1 MSAID
6 LVAQQ
11 PWAIQ
16 AEALETIIR
25 ISRREG
31 DSPEAV
37 AAKLGRPLQNTQ
49 ITTIRDDVAVVPIT
63 GPIFRYANLFTEIS
77 GATSLEI
84 LARDFNAAI
93 ADPAVKSIALV
104 IDSPGGQVSGIA
116 EMAHMIHTARKPV
129 VAYVDG
135 TAASAAYWLAAAAAT
150 IVVSKTA
157 LLGSI
162 GAVLGVNTR
171 ARDGIVEI
179 VSSQSPRKRPDV
191 QTSEGRAQL
200 QAQIDALA
208 QVFIEDV
215 ADYRGVGVE
224 TVLADFGQG
233 DIRMGVEAVAAGM
246 ADRVS
251 TLEDVIAGLAGKV
264 ETGES
269 VMVRQA
275 PSAAATQPE
284 FTDPIERAARADW
297 SRDPALRAEFLD
309 NFGTYLA
316 FKKAEAEGRVKVLHG
331 GAIRA

>member
-1 MSAID
+1 MSAFD

-11 PWAIQ
+11 PWATP
-16 AEALETIIR
+16 AETLETIIR
-25 ISRREG
+25 IAKRES

-84 LARDFNAAI
+84 LARDFSAAI
-93 ADPAVKSIALV
+93 ADPAVKSVVLV

-135 TAASAAYWLAAAAAT
+135 MAASAAYWLAAAAAT
-150 IVVSKTA
+150 IAVSKTA

-162 GAVLGVNTR
+162 GAVLGVSSR
-171 ARDGIVEI
+171 PRDGIVEI

-191 QTSEGRAQL
+191 QTSDGRAQL
-200 QAQIDALA
+200 QAHIDALA

-215 ADYRGVGVE
+215 ADYRGVSVE
-224 TVLADFGQG
+224 TVLTDFGQG
-233 DIRMGVEAVAAGM
+233 DIRMGAEAVAAGM

-251 TLEDVIAGLAGKV
+251 TLEHVIAGLAGKI
-264 ETGES
+264 EGEYI
-269 VMVRQA
+269 MIRQA
-275 PSAAATQPE
+275 PSAAASQPE
-284 FTDPIERAARADW
+284 FTDPIERAARTDW
-297 SRDPALRAEFLD
+297 SRDATLRAEFLD

-316 FKKAEAEGRVKVLHG
+316 YKRAEAEGRVKVLHG
-331 GAIRA
+331 GVTRV

>member
-25 ISRREG
+25 IANREG
-31 DSPEAV
+31 NSPEAV
-37 AAKLGRPLQNTQ
+37 AAKLGCPLQNTQ
-49 ITTIRDDVAVVPIT
+49 IATIRDSVAVVPVT

-84 LARDFNAAI
+84 LARDFNAAL
-93 ADPAVKSIALV
+93 ADPAVKSVALV

-150 IVVSKTA
+150 IVASKTA

-162 GAVLGVNTR
+162 GAVLGVSSR

-215 ADYRGVGVE
+215 ADYRGVSVE

-233 DIRMGVEAVAAGM
+233 DMRMGVEAVAAGM

-251 TLEDVIAGLAGKV
+251 TLEQVIAGLSG
-264 ETGES
+264 TSGEPI
-269 VMVRQA
+269 MIRQT
-275 PSAAATQPE
+275 PSPAAAQPE
-284 FTDPIERAARADW
+284 FTDPVERAARAEW
-297 SRDPALRAEFLD
+297 SRDAALRAEFLD
-309 NFGTYLA
+309 NFATFLA
-316 FKKAEAEGRVKVLHG
+316 YRKAESGGRVKVLHG
-331 GAIRA
+331 GISRA